1 MTSLSH
7 DRLCAEITTQSELL
21 RACVQGSDLTAPVPS
36 CPGWNLGQLLTHL
49 GEAHRWAD
57 EIVRTKAVQP
67 PSDRA
72 LRDLSP
78 VSGAGPEGT
87 GAWLADGAERLAA
100 TLREAGPDAKL
111 WSPVSGADGR
121 TGFYARRMAHETLI
135 HRADATLAV
144 GTEFTAGEEV
154 AVDAFDEWLELG
166 SLPQLFDIHPEQREL
181 LGPGRTLHF
190 HATDTGPQA
199 RAAWLVDLT
208 GETVVWR
215 RAHEKAAVAVRGPL
229 TELLLVLY
237 RRRSPHSE
245 GIEVLGD
252 GQLLDF
258 WQERVGFG

>member
-1 MTSLSH
+1 MVA
-7 DRLCAEITTQSELL
+7 RLGRRRAHGVL
-21 RACVQGSDLTAPVPS
+21 RPPHGTRDGDP
-36 CPGWNLGQLLTHL
+36 PGRRHAGRRRRV
-49 GEAHRWAD
+49 HR
-57 EIVRTKAVQP
+57 
-67 PSDRA
+67 
-72 LRDLSP
+72 
-78 VSGAGPEGT
+78 
-87 GAWLADGAERLAA
+87 
-100 TLREAGPDAKL
+100 
-111 WSPVSGADGR
+111 
-121 TGFYARRMAHETLI
+121 
-135 HRADATLAV
+135 
-144 GTEFTAGEEV
+144 GEEV

-199 RAAWLVDLT
+199 RAEWLVDLT